1 MYRINTDSAFSN
13 INKFF
18 CFCDQ
23 QPEQKNV
30 VRRMKKEFINTNKIN
45 YLLPC

>member
-1 MYRINTDSAFSN
+1 MYHINTDSAFSN

-23 QPEQKNV
+23 QPEQKDCSSENE
-30 VRRMKKEFINTNKIN
+30 KGIYK
-45 YLLPC
+45 YQ